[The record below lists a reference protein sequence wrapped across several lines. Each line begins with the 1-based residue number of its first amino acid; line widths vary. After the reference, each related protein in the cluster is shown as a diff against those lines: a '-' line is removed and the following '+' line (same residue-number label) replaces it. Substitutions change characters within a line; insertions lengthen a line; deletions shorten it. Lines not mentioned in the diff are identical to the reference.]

1 MTIVAIAHQ
10 EEEDV
15 QIPRHD
21 PLELARKKA
30 PFHANY
36 NLRRCVCVLSEC
48 LELAEDG
55 GKSGPIDNLIMQAF
69 LSIECTDILPKQPKR
84 KRKLQK

>member
-21 PLELARKKA
+21 PLELARKKSTVS
-30 PFHANY
+30 
-36 NLRRCVCVLSEC
+36 R
-48 LELAEDG
+48 
-55 GKSGPIDNLIMQAF
+55 Q
-69 LSIECTDILPKQPKR
+69 
-84 KRKLQK
+84 LQSS